1 MGDSN
6 NHSNQY
12 DPRRIKGGKRVQKKR
27 RRSSVPPTVIAIY
40 IVMVLL
46 ILAICAVV
54 FVVSIKNSNRNSGSS
69 DSDASVSSVVS
80 DSSGDSG
87 NSDSSD
93 SSAVSSDVSSTES
106 SSQSDNSSAVSST
119 STVSST
125 VSSSSA
131 SSSSSA
137 TYNYSTIYTKEFF
150 EKDLFIGD
158 SIFTGLSGYGFLSA
172 DNVAAKIGYTPSGAM
187 NKSFDAKGVNAVD
200 YAKQRQPKRIFV
212 MLGSNTMA
220 AGNNYDAMV
229 SQYAQLVKQLRAN
242 CPKSLI
248 CVISIPPVTADS
260 SAAKTG
266 NITNGNIRIV
276 NAKLKS
282 MAAENGVDYYDLNA
296 VFSDENGNFISDLA
310 EQDGLHF
317 MGSTYK
323 ILLSSIQS
331 IMSGENSPNYYAS
344 LN

>member
-1 MGDSN
+1 MGDN
-6 NHSNQY
+6 NQNNNQY

-54 FVVSIKNSNRNSGSS
+54 CVVSFKNSNKNSESS
-69 DSDASVSSVVS
+69 ESDASVSSVVS
-80 DSSGDSG
+80 DSSDNSS

-93 SSAVSSDVSSTES
+93 SSAVSSDVSSTQS
-106 SSQSDNSSAVSST
+106 SSQSDNSSVVSST

-125 VSSSSA
+125 ASSSVNSSSSV
-131 SSSSSA
+131 
-137 TYNYSTIYTKEFF
+137 TDYYTTVYTKEFF

-158 SIFTGLSGYGFLSA
+158 SIFTGLSGYGYLSA
-172 DNVAAKIGYTPSGAM
+172 DNVAAKIGYTPSSAM
-187 NKSFDAKGVNAVD
+187 NKAFDTKGVNAVD
-200 YAKQRQPKRIFV
+200 YAKQRQPKRIFI

-220 AGNNYDAMV
+220 AGNNYDTMV
-229 SQYAQLVKQLRAN
+229 SQYSQLVKQLRAN

-266 NITNGNIRIV
+266 NITNENIRSV
-276 NAKLKS
+276 NTKLKS
-282 MAAENGVDYYDLNA
+282 MAAQNGVDYYDLNTA
-296 VFSDENGNFISDLA
+296 FSDENGNFKAEFA

-323 ILLSSIQS
+323 VLLAMLED
-331 IMSGENSPNYYAS
+331 IMSGENSPYYYS
-344 LN
+344 STN